1 MDAPNNPGAGTVGA
15 PPITGNIE
23 GGMPPQGGQGGTS
36 PGTQAATTSWLSTL
50 TDESLRT
57 HPGLQKFTS
66 LDGLAK
72 SYVELDKLRHER
84 SGVKPL
90 TAESTPEEVAAY
102 RQAMG
107 IPEAPEKYEL
117 GELSFPEEATP
128 TQEDLGVWR
137 KTFHDLHLTQAQTQ
151 GIMQAFALDTSA
163 KWNKIAEAQETQ
175 TRETLQ
181 ALSKKYGAQAPALAQ
196 LAHEYVKR
204 RYGEDGLRAF
214 DFQPGQ
220 PTSIGN
226 NPLLL
231 EILIESAKLTGHD
244 QFIVAQSGGGLMS
257 KEGASKRYDEISAQF
272 YALPE
277 GSPERPALEAEMK
290 RLAPLLG

>member
-1 MDAPNNPGAGTVGA
+1 MDAPNNPGTGSVGEPTTATA
-15 PPITGNIE
+15 PTTETP
-23 GGMPPQGGQGGTS
+23 S
-36 PGTQAATTSWLSTL
+36 PWQASL
-50 TDESLRT
+50 TDEGLKT
-57 HPGLQKFTS
+57 HPGLAKFTS

-90 TAESTPEEVAAY
+90 TPESTPEDIAAY

-107 IPEAPEKYEL
+107 IPEAPEKYEF
-117 GELSFPEEATP
+117 GELTFPEAATP
-128 TQEDLGVWR
+128 TQEQMAAFKGLA
-137 KTFHDLHLTQAQTQ
+137 HSLHLTPAQAN
-151 GIMQAFALDTSA
+151 GIMQWYSQDVSSQ
-163 KWNKIAEAQETQ
+163 WNTMQEAQEAQ

-196 LAHEYVKR
+196 LAHKYVER
-204 RYGEDGLRAF
+204 RWGADGLKAF

-244 QFIVAQSGGGLMS
+244 QYIVADSQGALMS
-257 KEGASKRYDEISAQF
+257 KAGASQRYDEISAK
-272 YALPE
+272 YYRLPDD
-277 GSPERPALEAEMK
+277 SPERPALEAEMK